1 MGWIL
6 PTAHPRIRGERFLRL
21 RIMCRYVGSSPHTRG
36 TRPLRDDVEVNAR
49 FIPAYAGNAQCSV
62 FRSIEGAVHPRIR
75 GERSSNNNNFFN
87 GDGSSPH
94 TRGTR
99 GAAGEEPGQPR
110 FIPAYA
116 GNAAGRESRA
126 CPRTVHPRIRGERA
140 LRGLEHLA
148 EHGSSPHTRG
158 TPGFLHYVRHFH
170 RFIPAYAGNAPRTR
184 AIPGSS
190 SVHPRIRGERTKEE
204 FTPFVES
211 GSSPHTR
218 GTRVARLH
226 DAVMIR
232 FIPAYAG
239 NALVAMAALA
249 DGQVHPRIRGERR
262 NAAAIDQTIDGS
274 SPHTRGTLLGHPE
287 PEIIY
292 RFIPAYAGN
301 AWMSR

>member
-1 MGWIL
+1 MISSKL
-6 PTAHPRIRGERFLRL
+6 PQYGSSPQTRGMRDDLHLQAVLLRFIPACAGNACASAGGCRRTPVHPRICGEHLAQRDG
-21 RIMCRYVGSSPHTRG
+21 MDTAYGSSPHTRG
-36 TRPLRDDVEVNAR
+36 TQRRRHKLPRAGR

-126 CPRTVHPRIRGERA
+126 CPRTVHPRIRGERMF
-140 LRGLEHLA
+140 
-148 EHGSSPHTRG
+148 SMSISCT
-158 TPGFLHYVRHFH
+158 T
-170 RFIPAYAGNAPRTR
+170 
-184 AIPGSS
+184 
-190 SVHPRIRGERTKEE
+190 
-204 FTPFVES
+204 S

-218 GTRVARLH
+218 GTRVARAGTLGGT
-226 DAVMIR
+226 R

-239 NALVAMAALA
+239 NAGLSSLRPAFPP
-249 DGQVHPRIRGERR
+249 VHPRIRGERTP
-262 NAAAIDQTIDGS
+262 NASDSRFVVGS
-274 SPHTRGTLLGHPE
+274 SPHTRGTHKRR
-287 PEIIY
+287 IHSV
-292 RFIPAYAGN
+292 R
-301 AWMSR
+301 